1 MKIAILVMI
10 TTLLLVAACS
20 VPQEKQATV
29 VAAEEESVV
38 VQAGVATVT
47 AENFAFK
54 PTDVEVT
61 VGTTVEWS
69 NKDEVEHSIT
79 FDDGSFDEL
88 LPPGGMVTHT
98 FTQAGAYSYHCTPH
112 PGMQGKVIVR

>member
-10 TTLLLVAACS
+10 TALLLVAACS

-29 VAAEEESVV
+29 VVAEEESVV
-38 VQAGVATVT
+38 VQAGVTTVMV
-47 AENFAFK
+47 ENFAFS
-54 PTDVEVT
+54 PTDTEVA

-69 NKDEVEHSIT
+69 NKDGVEHSVT

-88 LPPGGMVTHT
+88 LPPGGIVRYT
-98 FTQAGAYSYHCTPH
+98 FT
-112 PGMQGKVIVR
+112 